1 MLDNN
6 GDSWSDVLIDT
17 RPVTQEE
24 LEVITAR
31 TGDPDDKYWAP
42 ISRHSW
48 EDASDDDSYCDITLE
63 CNQLCNRYDGLRRC
77 R

>member
-6 GDSWSDVLIDT
+6 GNSWSDVLIDI

-24 LEVITAR
+24 LEAITAR
-31 TGDPDDKYWAP
+31 TDKYWVP

-48 EDASDDDSYCDITLE
+48 EDASGDGSYCNRTLE
-63 CNQLCNRYDGLRRC
+63 CNQLCNRYSGLRRC

>member
-6 GDSWSDVLIDT
+6 GNSWSDVLLDI
-17 RPVTQEE
+17 RPVTQE
-24 LEVITAR
+24 ITAR
-31 TGDPDDKYWAP
+31 TDKYWVP
-42 ISRHSW
+42 ISRHGW
-48 EDASDDDSYCDITLE
+48 EDASGDGSSYCNRTLE